1 MKLDKIFIC
10 PDCHKRLRKNMFTR
24 VFRCPNCGFKCKPV
38 NGLYYL
44 HSNDDSWEKCE
55 TEKNAWISVHKELG
69 IYLDNQDH
77 FCLPDG
83 KPHLKEFYAEA
94 KKSIDKMLELE
105 DFSNKLCLDLGAGIG
120 WVDCYILKQHQTKI
134 IALECSDDQFIGLGR
149 SVAMKKYYKCDFLS
163 IVGDM
168 HNIPIADGSIDI
180 LFMVDALHHF
190 SDLRKVLLEAHRVLK
205 PGGHFW
211 AINEPY
217 RPENVDEFEY
227 IRQNIKL
234 EIKHGVSER
243 RPTITEYL
251 KAGDILNL
259 QVLNEKLGF
268 IALGLILFGEKEGNE
283 NKYQLIGQA

>member
-1 MKLDKIFIC
+1 MLLNKIFIC
-10 PDCHKRLRKNMFTR
+10 PDCHKQLKKKLFIHVFT
-24 VFRCPNCGFKCKPV
+24 CPNCGFKCKRE

-44 HSNDDSWEKCE
+44 HSNDNSWEKCE

-120 WVDCYILKQHQTKI
+120 WVDCYILQHTKPRI
-134 IALECSDDQFIGLGR
+134 IALECSDDKFVGLGR
-149 SVAMKKYYKCDFLS
+149 AMALKKYHKCDFLS

-168 HNIPIADGSIDI
+168 HNVPIADGSIDI
-180 LFMVDALHHF
+180 VFMVDALHHF
-190 SDLRKVLLEAHRVLK
+190 SDLRKVLLESHRVLK
-205 PGGHFW
+205 PKSHFW

-217 RPENVDEFEY
+217 RPENIADEFEFV
-227 IRQNIKL
+227 RQNIPL
-234 EIKHGVSER
+234 ETKHNITER
-243 RPTITEYL
+243 RPTISEYL
-251 KAGDILNL
+251 RAGDILNL

-268 IALGLILFGEKEGNE
+268 IASGLILYGEK
-283 NKYQLIGQA
+283 